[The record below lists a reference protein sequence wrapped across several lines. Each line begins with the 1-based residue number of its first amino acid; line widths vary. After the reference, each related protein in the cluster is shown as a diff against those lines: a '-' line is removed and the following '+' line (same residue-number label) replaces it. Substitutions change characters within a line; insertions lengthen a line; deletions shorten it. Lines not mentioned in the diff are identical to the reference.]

1 MVKVHPMQQGPPEG
15 QRAKKAQQAAAD
27 IPLHYN
33 PDKDVLHV
41 YGKKVDI
48 KSLEPIGS
56 GAFGQVF
63 KVPASEKHGELAIKL
78 MRFRKPK
85 HKDDFKREVEIMYK
99 VNNSGISPT
108 LHSSLHT
115 EKMGIMLMD
124 FKAGQTLG
132 PFHMADREQ
141 QLTVCKQVY
150 DCVRTCQRE
159 GVFHADLKK
168 ENALA
173 VRADGRIECCVIDF
187 GLSQDLSVFDGS
199 APVKVSSG
207 TMSYMPPGCFKHG
220 GTLKAGPVEGQR
232 SKAICQLRDLYA
244 TAIMHLELCLE
255 VDVDQTPLKDAYTEE
270 MLGTELLGQHSESVN
285 PRVYSIRLKQTESA
299 LVKKGFSKNF
309 AKRLTGILA
318 AYHLTNWQEEL
329 SVEAVNKEFEA
340 ALNELQ
346 TIQTQKAMNQVKYE
360 QSLKRPGKVLAE
372 FKREF
377 ITTSREAL
385 EKHLSMQQ
393 KLELVTAQYQRLQQ
407 AYEAQQKAV
416 DRTYRAIADMLHH
429 FAVEQLEL
437 KESAPV
443 CQALKEVG
451 KQSPAKQRQ
460 QKVTKQFI
468 ARLRTIKSQD
478 EDIQTVRNNL
488 IRSAKLISKK
498 QESDPLSH
506 DELALFISDYSR
518 VLTSLSAGPEA
529 ASCSAI
535 AGLLH
540 GYAINA
546 LGFSAQS
553 DECQVLAMLKTDYS
567 ASSPT
572 VKKVRRRPRRG
583 RKKPPR
589 KAV

>member
-1 MVKVHPMQQGPPEG
+1 
-15 QRAKKAQQAAAD
+15 
-27 IPLHYN
+27 
-33 PDKDVLHV
+33 
-41 YGKKVDI
+41 
-48 KSLEPIGS
+48 
-56 GAFGQVF
+56 
-63 KVPASEKHGELAIKL
+63 
-78 MRFRKPK
+78 
-85 HKDDFKREVEIMYK
+85 
-99 VNNSGISPT
+99 
-108 LHSSLHT
+108 
-115 EKMGIMLMD
+115 
-124 FKAGQTLG
+124 
-132 PFHMADREQ
+132 
-141 QLTVCKQVY
+141 
-150 DCVRTCQRE
+150 
-159 GVFHADLKK
+159 
-168 ENALA
+168 
-173 VRADGRIECCVIDF
+173 
-187 GLSQDLSVFDGS
+187 
-199 APVKVSSG
+199 
-207 TMSYMPPGCFKHG
+207 
-220 GTLKAGPVEGQR
+220 
-232 SKAICQLRDLYA
+232 
-244 TAIMHLELCLE
+244 
-255 VDVDQTPLKDAYTEE
+255 
-270 MLGTELLGQHSESVN
+270 
-285 PRVYSIRLKQTESA
+285 
-299 LVKKGFSKNF
+299 
-309 AKRLTGILA
+309 
-318 AYHLTNWQEEL
+318 
-329 SVEAVNKEFEA
+329 
-340 ALNELQ
+340 
-346 TIQTQKAMNQVKYE
+346 
-360 QSLKRPGKVLAE
+360 
-372 FKREF
+372 
-377 ITTSREAL
+377 
-385 EKHLSMQQ
+385 
-393 KLELVTAQYQRLQQ
+393 
-407 AYEAQQKAV
+407 
-416 DRTYRAIADMLHH
+416 MLHH